1 MKTSRLTKAGATAFA
16 VAALSLVVAG
26 RFLPG
31 HPGVPA
37 AWAAEKS
44 ARVPVTAGAFAPALP
59 MGFPSQ
65 DTAKAGLNASL
76 MRPHPQYLDVPL
88 GAVKIRGFV
97 IYSHLARTAP
107 LALVTA

>member
-44 ARVPVTAGAFAPALP
+44 ARVPVTAGAVAPALP
-59 MGFPSQ
+59 MGLPSQ
-65 DTAKAGLNASL
+65 GTAQAVLNAAL
-76 MRPHPQYLDVPL
+76 MRHHPQYLDLPL
-88 GAVKIRGFV
+88 GAGQIRGFV
-97 IYSHLARTAP
+97 IFPDLARTAP
-107 LALVTA
+107 RSAI